1 MMIGL
6 DKKLDVSGRW
16 GGRAN
21 ILEHDIWALF
31 GPVLFSLWR
40 LLVDCGL
47 ARRTNLYRTHA
58 LLTLFNLV
66 YLGNVFSG

>member
-21 ILEHDIWALF
+21 ILEHDIWAQIVDSP
-31 GPVLFSLWR
+31 GVLTYTVLMRIFI
-40 LLVDCGL
+40 C
-47 ARRTNLYRTHA
+47 TT

>member
-21 ILEHDIWALF
+21 ILEHDIWAQIVDSP
-31 GPVLFSLWR
+31 GVLTYT
-40 LLVDCGL
+40 V
-47 ARRTNLYRTHA
+47 
-58 LLTLFNLV
+58 LTRC
-66 YLGNVFSG
+66 